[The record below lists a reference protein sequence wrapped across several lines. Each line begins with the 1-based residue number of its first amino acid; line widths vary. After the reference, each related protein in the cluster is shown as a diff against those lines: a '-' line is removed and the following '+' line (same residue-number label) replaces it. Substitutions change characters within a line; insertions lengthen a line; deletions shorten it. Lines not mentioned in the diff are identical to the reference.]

1 MGMKGRLWV
10 VVASVAAVLALLI
23 SAAPL
28 WNGGGTHGSLPPVLR
43 QAFAFDVAYADPDPM
58 LLVVRYGDSSSCPSK
73 AVRPAVVQEP
83 DRVVVRLTRTPM
95 PADRACTSDY
105 GAKLVRIWLSAPLG
119 NRAVV
124 DGSRET
130 RVPVSAGLPP
140 FG

>member
-1 MGMKGRLWV
+1 MGMKGKLWAL
-10 VVASVAAVLALLI
+10 VASAAAGLTVLI
-23 SAAPL
+23 SAALL
-28 WNGGGTHGSLPPVLR
+28 WNGGGTHGSLPPGLR

-58 LLVVRYGDSSSCPSK
+58 GLVVRYRDWSSCPSK

-83 DRVVVRLTRTPM
+83 DRVVVTLTRTSI

-105 GAKLVRIWLSAPLG
+105 GAKLVRIWLTAPLG

-130 RVPVSAGLPP
+130 RVSVSAGLPP